1 MNHRKHIGE
10 PCSPGG
16 NTPFHGGGIL
26 RNRLL
31 RRPWWG
37 IPFLALLLVLP
48 AFAARADSGVP
59 EGAIVKA
66 RALIDGNEH
75 NRNNMQEAIG
85 LLQGAEKESKD
96 IRIPLYLA
104 EAYYRMADPAADID
118 KSFPLYEKAG
128 MQAKKVVDRAPARLE
143 GHYWYG
149 LYLLKKAQKQ
159 GGIWAYFTVKDGI
172 RELEKVRKSLP
183 GYDHG
188 GASRVLGLLYCIAP
202 GWSPFGDLDKSVKL
216 EKEAISLAPNY
227 LLNRLYLARAYQ
239 KKGDKEEAV
248 QEYRNILATS
258 LGESATRTDHL
269 YQKEARKMLASLGLS
284 SKVLPD

>member
-1 MNHRKHIGE
+1 
-10 PCSPGG
+10 
-16 NTPFHGGGIL
+16 
-26 RNRLL
+26 
-31 RRPWWG
+31 
-37 IPFLALLLVLP
+37 
-48 AFAARADSGVP
+48 
-59 EGAIVKA
+59 
-66 RALIDGNEH
+66 
-75 NRNNMQEAIG
+75 
-85 LLQGAEKESKD
+85 
-96 IRIPLYLA
+96 
-104 EAYYRMADPAADID
+104 
-118 KSFPLYEKAG
+118 
-128 MQAKKVVDRAPARLE
+128 
-143 GHYWYG
+143 
-149 LYLLKKAQKQ
+149 
-159 GGIWAYFTVKDGI
+159 
-172 RELEKVRKSLP
+172 KSLP

-216 EKEAISLAPNY
+216 EKEAIGLAPNY